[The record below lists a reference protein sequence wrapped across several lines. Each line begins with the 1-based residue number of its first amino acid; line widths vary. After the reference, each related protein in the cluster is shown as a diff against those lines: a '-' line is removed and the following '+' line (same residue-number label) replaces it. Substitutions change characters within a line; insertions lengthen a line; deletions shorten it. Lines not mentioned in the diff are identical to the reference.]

1 MSEMFNVFGFGLRK
15 NEDRERIIKESM
27 QQTGQITS
35 RDGQT
40 FYTGAG
46 PKRKGKA
53 EQKVSL
59 AEGGLEGESDMAI
72 RNEMIAGN
80 LSYEQAAQKLGI
92 PVRVGSMSKGYDI
105 RPQPETKDFPREKA
119 PPINPNFVEKIL
131 KVPGGT
137 IQKNWEKNGG
147 FEGMMANPAFTLGLA
162 IMQSSAQGKRLDE
175 GLLNNF
181 VKAAGISDVYKQKLK
196 DAGEIVQRPSEADM
210 VDITEYLDDQGYRGP
225 SFIERHYPGKGKQM
239 VRSHRRAKELIAIE
253 SKQIAKAMER
263 KGKTVIMDD
272 SIYRKAIANLRKNN
286 KIIFKD
292 NIPLIRKGLTL
303 ETEKDIEPAGYKQ
316 YGGPITKGKSYVVG
330 EAGPEIVIP
339 NASAKVLS
347 NDDSKVFSML
357 LNANPQL
364 HNVSKARAEKILRN
378 RFPEYF

>member
-40 FYTGAG
+40 YDTSLGSTRLEKA
-46 PKRKGKA
+46 KRKI
-53 EQKVSL
+53 SL
-59 AEGGLEGESDMAI
+59 AEGGLEGESDLAI
-72 RNEMIAGN
+72 RNEMKSGN
-80 LSYEQAAQKLGI
+80 ISYEEAAQKLGI

-105 RPQPETKDFPREKA
+105 RPQPEKKDFPREQA

-196 DAGEIVQRPSEADM
+196 DAGEIVQRPTEADM
-210 VDITEYLDDQGYRGP
+210 VDITEYLEDQGYRGP
-225 SFIERHYPGKGKQM
+225 SFIEKHYPGKGKKF

-253 SKQIAKAMER
+253 SKQIAAKMKA
-263 KGKTVIMDD
+263 KGKKVIMDD
-272 SIYRKAIANLRKNN
+272 SIYRQAIANLRKNN

-339 NASAKVLS
+339 NESAKVLS

-364 HNVSKARAEKILRN
+364 HNVSKVRAEKILRN